1 MDELRARLG
10 GAIAHLQT
18 AVPQPE
24 EWNDQAAIALTQ
36 AVHEI
41 AADIGALLIDCVGLL
56 KPMLGPD
63 G

>member
-1 MDELRARLG
+1 MDELHARLG
-10 GAIAHLQT
+10 GAIAHLQ
-18 AVPQPE
+18 AAAPQPE

-41 AADIGALLIDCVGLL
+41 AADIGALVIDCVGLL
-56 KPMLGPD
+56 KPVLGPD